1 MCLIK
6 LLICYSADSHL
17 PAPKL
22 WAKRKKAYCLFKA
35 ASQSL
40 RIDQSTIF
48 QHRAAAVL
56 TQLRQREREESHPST
71 WRGSQGPGAVMAA
84 NMYRVGGK
92 VEGVVF

>member
-1 MCLIK
+1 MLIPIYQRQSCGLK
-6 LLICYSADSHL
+6 EKRRTVSLRQ
-17 PAPKL
+17 PAS
-22 WAKRKKAYCLFKA
+22 LF
-35 ASQSL
+35 

-92 VEGVVF
+92 VEGAVF